1 MDTAQTMSEDQVP
14 YITSSTSQRNPNYEE
29 VEKVWLSDDPS
40 RSMTITLPEA
50 SDTQVR
56 ATKVPYSTSTILP
69 SVHTIILDFSMVHL
83 VDAQAL
89 VVLRQVSTEE
99 VFTRALIPD

>member
-1 MDTAQTMSEDQVP
+1 MSEDQVP

-56 ATKVPYSTSTILP
+56 AAKLPSTILP
-69 SVHTIILDFSMVHL
+69 SVHTIILDFSMVHI

-89 VVLRQVSTEE
+89 VVLRQVSTKE